1 MNYTG
6 NIRTLSTIENLTLN
20 SNILKETSTIFI
32 TLFPILFFVCLIFIL
47 MMVIFYGEGNL
58 RNSSR
63 ILIYLIIEYIAMP
76 FLIFFLVL
84 NIFTIMFSYLFCNT
98 IVYISTKVV
107 FDYFTS
113 CCRNDT
119 VEVIKIKKAPVN
131 NESRDEIV
139 PNRADKYRDMD
150 QQNDFKI
157 TNNVLNITDNR
168 ESKFNMNL
176 SKITDTQSKQI
187 TQNINVI
194 NVKKKGKMTEF
205 LDKYLMNEDNTP
217 SYINFIRNI
226 KNKSKEVIEEKSN
239 DDVVTIKIKK

>member
-1 MNYTG
+1 
-6 NIRTLSTIENLTLN
+6 
-20 SNILKETSTIFI
+20 
-32 TLFPILFFVCLIFIL
+32 
-47 MMVIFYGEGNL
+47 
-58 RNSSR
+58 
-63 ILIYLIIEYIAMP
+63 
-76 FLIFFLVL
+76 
-84 NIFTIMFSYLFCNT
+84 
-98 IVYISTKVV
+98 VV

-113 CCRNDT
+113 CCTKDK